1 MTPQAS
7 NGRQGNGRTG
17 GNGRPGSG
25 NGRTPAR
32 TPVTLADVA
41 REAGVSVATASFVLS
56 GRAGS
61 RSSGSPETKA
71 KVRAAAEALSYV
83 PNRTAQAMRT
93 GRGGGVVL
101 ALGTLADPWGV
112 SLARQ
117 VRSDALPH
125 ELSTLILADER
136 WYEYLQGASADSAF
150 ITSVDFVADGPEK
163 VRRLAETTS
172 SGIVAFSTT
181 MEPESFDV
189 ISSSPLAAI
198 GSAYQRLRA
207 RHDRV
212 HLLVPHPYDVTGER
226 RVPART
232 QAFVDAAAQH
242 GDGPIRDLVR
252 STLPGR
258 RETFRTSLEWLRG
271 GDPPQAV
278 ICFTGY
284 QAVALQTA
292 AHNLGV
298 SMPEDLEIISI
309 GDIPEEA
316 QFYGPISYYGVADV
330 FERISEVVVGR
341 ALDRSEHPGQRHV
354 FEWEFFAGDSTRA
367 DT

>member
-1 MTPQAS
+1 MTPKGDTGTGTRA
-7 NGRQGNGRTG
+7 RGNGRAL
-17 GNGRPGSG
+17 P
-25 NGRTPAR
+25 R

-71 KVRAAAEALSYV
+71 KVRAAAEALRYV

-150 ITSVDFVADGPEK
+150 ITSVDFGADGPEK

-172 SGIVAFSTT
+172 SGIVAFTT
-181 MEPESFDV
+181 QMEPENFDV
-189 ISSSPLAAI
+189 ISSSPLEAVR
-198 GSAYQRLRA
+198 SAYRKLRS

-212 HLLVPHPYDVTGER
+212 HLMMPYAFDPASDV
-226 RVPART
+226 RVPRRA
-232 QAFVDAAAQH
+232 QVFLDAAAEH
-242 GDGPIRDLVR
+242 GDGPPEQLVR
-252 STLPGR
+252 PTLPGR
-258 RETFRTSLEWLRG
+258 RETYRASMEWLG
-271 GDPPQAV
+271 GEDPPSAV
-278 ICFTGY
+278 VCFTGY

-292 AHNLGV
+292 AQNLGV
-298 SMPEDLEIISI
+298 PVPDGLEIISI

-316 QFYGPISYYGVADV
+316 QFYGPISYYGVTDV

-341 ALDRSEHPGQRHV
+341 ALDRSEHPGRRHV

>member
-1 MTPQAS
+1 MTP
-7 NGRQGNGRTG
+7 NGRTG
-17 GNGRPGSG
+17 AGGSG
-25 NGRTPAR
+25 PINGHGQANGSGPVRAT
-32 TPVTLADVA
+32 VTLADVA

-56 GRAGS
+56 GRSGS

-71 KVRAAAEALSYV
+71 KVRAAAEALAYV

-117 VRSDALPH
+117 VRRDALPND
-125 ELSTLILADER
+125 LSTLILADER

-150 ITSVDFVADGPEK
+150 VTSVDFVADGPEK

-172 SGIVAFSTT
+172 TGIVAFTT
-181 MEPESFDV
+181 RMEPESFDV

-198 GSAYQRLRA
+198 RSAYQRLRA

-212 HLLVPHPYDVTGER
+212 HLLVPHRYDPASDAR
-226 RVPART
+226 IPART
-232 QAFVDAAAQH
+232 RAFLEAAEEH
-242 GDGPIRDLVR
+242 GDGPTPDLLH

-258 RETFRTSLEWLRG
+258 RETYRSSLEWLRG
-271 GDPPQAV
+271 ENAPRAV
-278 ICFTGY
+278 VCYTGY

-292 AHNLGV
+292 AQNLGIT
-298 SMPEDLEIISI
+298 MPEELEIIAI

-330 FERISEVVVGR
+330 FERISQVVVGR
-341 ALDRSEHPGQRHV
+341 ALDRSDRPGRRHV
-354 FEWEFFAGDSTRA
+354 FEWEFFAGDSTRQ
-367 DT
+367 DP